1 MHNHQHNAEE
11 RIATN
16 TMQRMRNHQQNAEGI
31 TTNLMQKA

>member
-1 MHNHQHNAEE
+1 MCNHQYNAEE

-16 TMQRMRNHQQNAEGI
+16 TMQRMHNLQQNAEGI